1 MIDLSTRLLQ
11 SDIDP
16 FAPEVCAIPVPHEE
30 SPAATAK
37 AGVRRTPQA
46 VRRLVESQL
55 TQEQALRLVQAGEME
70 DSRVRVVW
78 RVGASAVIQRI
89 ESLAIPDQPYLVVPV
104 RRVGTY
110 EGARS
115 RIAMYPTVREG
126 RAFMLTVDSG
136 LELAWAQTLDMH
148 PDVSTL
154 YAQPFMLIWD
164 HEEGSFFHVPDLAAV
179 IDGRLV
185 VFEVKPSSRMA
196 KPWIEARTG
205 LAQRSFARWGARYHL
220 LSDVT
225 QQRAVNLRIIAR
237 HRRFNPFVAPEVR
250 VGLASSA
257 RTVGGLFDEI
267 CRFRDRQVATPSN
280 FTLVASREETGPV
293 VDISDH
299 GLDQRQFASIRIAME
314 VVKHLLATG
323 HVYTDLD
330 QPLRLSSVL
339 SRQRPDI
346 ATWSR
351 W

>member
-1 MIDLSTRLLQ
+1 MIDFATRLLG
-11 SDIDP
+11 SELDP

-30 SPAATAK
+30 SPAATA
-37 AGVRRTPQA
+37 RRGARRYPRR
-46 VRRLVESQL
+46 VLELLERRLPKA
-55 TQEQALRLVQAGEME
+55 QALRLVLAGEME

-78 RVGASAVIQRI
+78 KVGASAVIQRI
-89 ESLAIPDQPYLVVPV
+89 ESLAIPARSHLVVPV
-104 RRVGTY
+104 RLVGTY
-110 EGARS
+110 EGAPS
-115 RIAMYPTVREG
+115 RIAMLPIVREG
-126 RAFMLTVDSG
+126 RAFMITVDSG
-136 LELAWAQTLDMH
+136 LELAWAQMLDMH

-196 KPWIEARTG
+196 EPWIEARTA
-205 LAQRSFARWGARYHL
+205 LAQRSFARWGAEYHL

-225 QQRAVNLRIIAR
+225 RQRAVNLCIIAR
-237 HRRFNPFVAPEVR
+237 HRRFNPFLASEVR
-250 VGLASSA
+250 VGLTSSA
-257 RTVGGLFDEI
+257 RTVGGFFEEI
-267 CRFRDRQVATPSN
+267 CRFRDHQAATTPDHALAASQADVGLACDFCWESDQQQ
-280 FTLVASREETGPV
+280 FT
-293 VDISDH
+293 
-299 GLDQRQFASIRIAME
+299 SIRIAVE

-323 HVYTDLD
+323 HVYTNLD
-330 QPLRLSSVL
+330 QPLRPSSVL